1 MSSLTYKELLAGNRP
16 FRNLLTGQVVSEL
29 GNWFNFI
36 AVLGLARAL
45 TGAAPEATAVLVVL
59 RMAPFALFA
68 PVAGAL
74 ADLWS
79 RRAVMIWTDLARA
92 VFALGFLLVRG
103 PEDMWIAYV
112 STAVS
117 TMLAA
122 LFDGARNGALPNVAG
137 ERGLL
142 AGNALMHSSRF
153 LLMSVGAAL
162 GGAASHS
169 LGYEVAFVINALS
182 FVYSAYTVWL
192 IPADAMY
199 AAGEEGSETDDKG
212 RGLARV
218 WRDVGGG
225 FRFVAGHRTVA
236 ALIGVNILWAVGG
249 GALNLVYERFGSV
262 VYAGRGGLEGDAGV
276 ALVYTAIGVGLFI
289 GMLLA
294 RRVGSH
300 VEVRGCTPA
309 FMGWAIIAHGVL
321 FAAAGLMPTL
331 WLAALMMLLSRVVI
345 GVEYAVQDTLL
356 MRLLPDSYRGRVM
369 TTDRAAEIFVM
380 SLTGM
385 LAGRALGAEVLTPSG
400 LAVASGL
407 LSASPGVVWLLLFAR
422 GKLSMSEAAPE
433 DEPAEAGAARAPD
446 ETAAAAGP

>member
-1 MSSLTYKELLAGNRP
+1 MSSLTYMELLRGNRS
-16 FRNLLTGQVVSEL
+16 FRRLLAGQVVSEL

-36 AVLGLARAL
+36 AVLGLVREV
-45 TGAAPEATAVLVVL
+45 TGAAPEATAVLVVVRL
-59 RMAPFALFA
+59 APFALFA

-74 ADLWS
+74 ADLWP

-103 PEDMWIAYV
+103 PGDIWIAYAA
-112 STAVS
+112 TAVS

-122 LFDGARNGALPNVAG
+122 LFDGARSAALPNVAG

-162 GGAASHS
+162 GGAASYG
-169 LGYEVAFVINALS
+169 LGYEVAFFINALS

-192 IPADAMY
+192 IPGDAMY
-199 AAGEEGSETDDKG
+199 AAGGRGAGLGDKG
-212 RGLARV
+212 SGLGRV
-218 WRDVGGG
+218 WRDVGEG
-225 FRFVAGHRTVA
+225 FRYVAGRRMVA
-236 ALIGVNILWAVGG
+236 ALVGVNILWATGG
-249 GALNLVYERFGSV
+249 GALNLVYERLGSV

-276 ALVYTAIGVGLFI
+276 ALVYTAVGVGLFI

-300 VEVRGCTPA
+300 VEMRGRTPA
-309 FMGWAIIAHGVL
+309 FIGWAIIAHGVV

-331 WLAALMMLLSRVVI
+331 WLAALMMLLSRVLI
-345 GVEYAVQDTLL
+345 GVEFAVQDTLL
-356 MRLLPDSYRGRVM
+356 MRLLPDAYRGRVM
-369 TTDRAAEIFVM
+369 TTDRAAEIAVM
-380 SLTGM
+380 SLTGV
-385 LAGRALGAEVLTPSG
+385 LAGWLLASGVMTPRG
-400 LAVASGL
+400 LAIASGL
-407 LSASPGVVWLLLFAR
+407 LSASPGVVWLMLFAWGR
-422 GKLSMSEAAPE
+422 LSMSEDGPQGE
-433 DEPAEAGAARAPD
+433 GAEARRAPD

>member
-1 MSSLTYKELLAGNRP
+1 MGSLTYKELLWGNRP

-36 AVLGLARAL
+36 AVLGLVRAV

-59 RMAPFALFA
+59 RLAPFALFA
-68 PVAGAL
+68 PFAGAL
-74 ADLWS
+74 ADLWP

-103 PEDMWIAYV
+103 PEDLWIAYA

-122 LFDGARNGALPNVAG
+122 LFDGARNAALPNVAG

-162 GGAASHS
+162 GGAASYG
-169 LGYEVAFVINALS
+169 LGYEVAFFINALS

-192 IPADAMY
+192 IPGEAMY
-199 AAGEEGSETDDKG
+199 AADGDGPGEGDKG
-212 RGLARV
+212 HGLGRV

-225 FRFVAGHRTVA
+225 FRFVAGHRLVA
-236 ALIGVNILWAVGG
+236 ALIGVNILWATGG
-249 GALNLVYERFGSV
+249 GALNLVYERLGSV
-262 VYAGRGGLEGDAGV
+262 AYAGRGGLEGDAGV
-276 ALVYTAIGVGLFI
+276 ALVYTAVGVGLFM

-300 VEVRGCTPA
+300 IEVRGRTPA
-309 FMGWAIIAHGVL
+309 FIGWSIIAHGVV

-331 WLAALMMLLSRVVI
+331 WLAALMILLSRVLI
-345 GVEYAVQDTLL
+345 GVEFAVQDTLL

-369 TTDRAAEIFVM
+369 TTDRAAEISVM
-380 SLTGM
+380 SLTGV
-385 LAGRALGAEVLTPSG
+385 LAGWLLASGVLTPRG

-407 LSASPGVVWLLLFAR
+407 LSASPGVVWLLLFAWGR
-422 GKLSMSEAAPE
+422 LSM
-433 DEPAEAGAARAPD
+433 AEAGPKEETAAGRAPD

>member
-1 MSSLTYKELLAGNRP
+1 MSSLTYKELLGGNRP

-36 AVLGLARAL
+36 AVLGLARSL

-74 ADLWS
+74 ADLWP
-79 RRAVMIWTDLARA
+79 RRALMIWTDLARA
-92 VFALGFLLVRG
+92 VFALGFLLVRK
-103 PEDMWIAYV
+103 PEDIWIAYV

-122 LFDGARNGALPNVAG
+122 LFDGARNAALPNVAG
-137 ERGLL
+137 DRGLL
-142 AGNALMHSSRF
+142 PGNALMHSSRF

-162 GGAASHS
+162 GGAASYS

-192 IPADAMY
+192 IPGGAMY
-199 AAGEEGSETDDKG
+199 PADGGGREPGDEG
-212 RGLARV
+212 RGLGRV

-225 FRFVAGHRTVA
+225 FRFVAGHRMVA

-300 VEVRGCTPA
+300 VEVRGWTPA
-309 FMGWAIIAHGVL
+309 FMGWSIIAHGVL

-331 WLAALMMLLSRVVI
+331 WLAALMMLLSRVLI

-356 MRLLPDSYRGRVM
+356 MRLLPDSYRGRVI

-385 LAGRALGAEVLTPSG
+385 LAGRALGAEVLTPQG
-400 LAVASGL
+400 LAIASGL
-407 LSASPGVVWLLLFAR
+407 LSASPGVVWLLLFAWGR
-422 GKLSMSEAAPE
+422 LSMSEV
-433 DEPAEAGAARAPD
+433 EPKEAVAARAPD